1 MAKKPSVIIT
11 RNNKKRGNKK
21 EESSDSESEYS
32 ADESTIYTDVTE
44 EDDEQENQTASRSSY
59 EESVGK
65 RRSKRHIIVDSES
78 EQESINESEN
88 ENSDED
94 FEQESKK
101 GSKKISEKEM
111 LETLYKLYPSK
122 YMKQKIDDMKNRL
135 EETTISEP
143 NRKFKKQKLNPV
155 KNTKKVES
163 EQDEE
168 SESEYIT
175 EDETTN
181 TQKKNFNII
190 LTIGNGGAKGAT
202 STNTSQEPSFEDDE
216 NEELNTDDEKTFMKE
231 NYEKILTPS
240 NRGSD
245 AHQPARPVSTFH
257 NNTAITTPVSIPK
270 NTSLMSLDEFE
281 EIPIKERERERVPIH
296 PEFNKSVS
304 KKSPRASDKAGDK
317 TTKKKQADE
326 SDEFPTV
333 DVEEKYKETLELKK
347 VLAEKLR
354 KKPGNSILIKAIQHC
369 NKKIRN
375 MIRKARSENAKTY
388 YNLINV
394 DATGGTD
401 ENDEIA
407 YFKKQLSNKEQIQVV
422 KDLKK
427 IHEEILVE
435 KPYRLKILQSQ
446 MPAKL
451 KAVVF
456 QKLSLFEMMDPSMD
470 SEYYKMRTWI
480 DTFMRIPFGL
490 YKSLDIKMSDGIEA
504 SNNFMIN
511 AKQSL
516 DKYVY
521 GLNEAKTQVMQ
532 MMGQWIANP
541 GSLGTAIAIHG
552 PPGTAK
558 TTLVKEGISRTLGR
572 EFAFIALGGA
582 GDSSFLEGHSYTY
595 EGSMW
600 GRIVQILIDSKCMN
614 PVIYFDEL
622 DKVSDTPRGE
632 EIIGILTHLTD
643 TSQNSQF
650 HDKYFNGIDFDLSKC
665 LFIFS
670 YNDESK
676 VNPILKD
683 RMYRIK
689 TQGYSQKEKI
699 VIARK
704 HLLPKIREQVN
715 FSDDDVIIG
724 DDVLSHII
732 EHQASGEEG
741 VRNLKRTLEIIHTKI
756 NLYRLVKN
764 GEDLFE
770 KDAGLGKVEFPYTVT
785 KRDVDRLVKVE
796 ECISKSV
803 LNSMYM

>member
-1 MAKKPSVIIT
+1 MPKPSIIVT
-11 RNNKKRGNKK
+11 RNMKKRLNQKDSDSDSDVELSSDM
-21 EESSDSESEYS
+21 EESLSDS
-32 ADESTIYTDVTE
+32 DESTQYTDITE
-44 EDDEQENQTASRSSY
+44 EEHEAVGSLKSSSSY
-59 EESVGK
+59 EESVSRK
-65 RRSKRHIIVDSES
+65 RKRKSEEDEEVDT
-78 EQESINESEN
+78 
-88 ENSDED
+88 D
-94 FEQESKK
+94 K
-101 GSKKISEKEM
+101 M
-111 LETLYKLYPSK
+111 LQTLYKLYPSK
-122 YMKQKIDDMKNRL
+122 YMKQKIDDMKQKL
-135 EETTISEP
+135 ESTEP
-143 NRKFKKQKLNPV
+143 KSKRKFKKQKHE
-155 KNTKKVES
+155 KQREEEDES
-163 EQDEE
+163 EDED
-168 SESEYIT
+168 YT
-175 EDETTN
+175 EEDAEADTIRE
-181 TQKKNFNII
+181 KKNFNIV
-190 LTIGNGGAKGAT
+190 LTIGGAKGAT
-202 STNTSQEPSFEDDE
+202 SSNAEQEPHFEDDE
-216 NEELNTDDEKTFMKE
+216 NEELDTDDEKTFMKE
-231 NYEKILTPS
+231 NYEKVVTPS
-240 NRGSD
+240 NKGS
-245 AHQPARPVSTFH
+245 
-257 NNTAITTPVSIPK
+257 ITIPK
-270 NTSLMSLDEFE
+270 NTSGMSLDEIDE
-281 EIPIKERERERVPIH
+281 VPIKERKHLSIKPDT
-296 PEFNKSVS
+296 PTQKKS
-304 KKSPRASDKAGDK
+304 KKE
-317 TTKKKQADE
+317 KKE
-326 SDEFPTV
+326 SEDFPTV
-333 DVEEKYKETLELKK
+333 DVEEKYKETLELKQ
-347 VLAEKLR
+347 VLAEKLK
-354 KKPGNSILIKAIQHC
+354 KKPGSTILIKAIQHC

-375 MIRKARSENAKTY
+375 MIRKARNNNAKTY
-388 YNLINV
+388 YDLINV
-394 DATGGTD
+394 DATGGNGT
-401 ENDEIA
+401 DEIA

-456 QKLSLFEMMDPSMD
+456 QKLVLFEMMDPSMD

-480 DTFMRIPFGL
+480 DTFMRIPFGI
-490 YKSLDIKMSDGIEA
+490 YKNLDIKMTDGLDA
-504 SNNFMIN
+504 SNAFMMS

-521 GLNEAKTQVMQ
+521 GLNDAKTQVMQ
-532 MMGQWIANP
+532 MMGQWISNP

-650 HDKYFNGIDFDLSKC
+650 HDKYFNGVDFDLSKC

-689 TQGYSQKEKI
+689 TQGYSAKDKI
-699 VIARK
+699 VIAKK

-715 FSDDDVIIG
+715 FGEGDVIIG

-732 EHQASGEEG
+732 DNQAKGEEG
-741 VRNLKRTLEIIHTKI
+741 VRNLKRTLEIIHTKL

>member
-1 MAKKPSVIIT
+1 MLVKFVMPKQSVIIT
-11 RNNKKRGNKK
+11 RSMKKRGNKK
-21 EESSDSESEYS
+21 DESESES
-32 ADESTIYTDVTE
+32 ELDSNSESELSISDDDESTVYTDIT
-44 EDDEQENQTASRSSY
+44 DEKKSSSSY
-59 EESVGK
+59 EESVNERK
-65 RRSKRHIIVDSES
+65 RKRSKFNPNKYEDDEEEVEEDDVET
-78 EQESINESEN
+78 EQ
-88 ENSDED
+88 
-94 FEQESKK
+94 K
-101 GSKKISEKEM
+101 M
-111 LETLYKLYPSK
+111 LKTLYKLYPSK
-122 YMKQKIDDMKNRL
+122 YMKQRIDNMKQRL
-135 EETTISEP
+135 EHTSVEHKKSNKRTNKKSKIEEP
-143 NRKFKKQKLNPV
+143 ENN
-155 KNTKKVES
+155 
-163 EQDEE
+163 
-168 SESEYIT
+168 
-175 EDETTN
+175 EDEDEDDSDYEEETA
-181 TQKKNFNII
+181 TQKKNFNIV
-190 LTIGNGGAKGAT
+190 LTIGGAKGAT
-202 STNTSQEPSFEDDE
+202 SSNSVQEGDDAPYEDDE
-216 NEELNTDDEKTFMKE
+216 NEELDTDDEQTFMRE
-231 NYEKILTPS
+231 NYEKIVTPT
-240 NRGSD
+240 NRSPTGM
-245 AHQPARPVSTFH
+245 
-257 NNTAITTPVSIPK
+257 NIPK
-270 NTSLMSLDEFE
+270 NSSRMSLE
-281 EIPIKERERERVPIH
+281 EIDEVPVKEH
-296 PEFNKSVS
+296 KSIS
-304 KKSPRASDKAGDK
+304 IPPKKSNK
-317 TTKKKQADE
+317 TNKHSSNKEDTI
-326 SDEFPTV
+326 DEFPTV
-333 DVEEKYKETLELKK
+333 DVEEKYKEVLELKK

-354 KKPGNSILIKAIQHC
+354 KKPGSDILIKAIQHC
-369 NKKIRN
+369 NKKIRK
-375 MIRKARSENAKTY
+375 MIRKARIENAKTY

-394 DATGGTD
+394 DTNTVNGTD
-401 ENDEIA
+401 EIS

-456 QKLSLFEMMDPSMD
+456 QKLALFEMMDPSMD

-480 DTFMRIPFGL
+480 DTFMRIPFGI
-490 YKSLDIKMSDGIEA
+490 YKNLNIKMSDGLDA
-504 SNNFMIN
+504 SNDFMMS

-521 GLNEAKTQVMQ
+521 GLNDAKTQVMQ
-532 MMGQWIANP
+532 MMGQWISNP
-541 GSLGTAIAIHG
+541 SSLGTAIAIHG

-595 EGSMW
+595 EGSSW
-600 GRIVQILIDSKCMN
+600 GRIVQILIESKCMN

-689 TQGYSQKEKI
+689 TQGYSAKDKI

-715 FSDDDVIIG
+715 FDENDVVIG

-732 EHQASGEEG
+732 ENQAKGEEG
-741 VRNLKRTLEIIHTKI
+741 VRNLKRTLEIIHTKL

-764 GEDLFE
+764 GEDLFDKE
-770 KDAGLGKVEFPYTVT
+770 GGIGKVVFPYTVT

-803 LNSMYM
+803 LNSMYV

>member
-1 MAKKPSVIIT
+1 MAKKPSVIVT
-11 RNNKKRGNKK
+11 RSMKKRGNKK
-21 EESSDSESEYS
+21 EESSESESDYS
-32 ADESTIYTDVTE
+32 EDESTVYTDVTE
-44 EDDEQENQTASRSSY
+44 EAEDENNSGSSY
-59 EESVGK
+59 EESIGK
-65 RRSKRHIIVDSES
+65 RKHKRVIEDSDQDTMDIDAE
-78 EQESINESEN
+78 E
-88 ENSDED
+88 ED
-94 FEQESKK
+94 GNISSSSEQESKK
-101 GSKKISEKEM
+101 GTKKISEEEM
-111 LETLYKLYPSK
+111 LKTLYELYPSK

-135 EETTISEP
+135 EETAITETT
-143 NRKFKKQKLNPV
+143 RKFKKQKLNPSV
-155 KNTKKVES
+155 KKSKKVEFDPDS
-163 EQDEE
+163 ENDSDY
-168 SESEYIT
+168 SEN
-175 EDETTN
+175 EDEYMN
-181 TQKKNFNII
+181 TQKKNFNIV
-190 LTIGNGGAKGAT
+190 LTIGGGAKGAT
-202 STNTSQEPSFEDDE
+202 QNTSEEPSFEDDE
-216 NEELNTDDEKTFMKE
+216 NEELDTDDEKTFMKE
-231 NYEKILTPS
+231 NYEKIVTPS
-240 NRGSD
+240 NRNTPTNQG
-245 AHQPARPVSTFH
+245 H
-257 NNTAITTPVSIPK
+257 NNNNNDNNKEKYSIPK
-270 NTSLMSLDEFE
+270 NASLTSLDEFE
-281 EIPIKERERERVPIH
+281 EVPIKDRKHVTIH
-296 PEFNKSVS
+296 PEFNKGIS
-304 KKSPRASDKAGDK
+304 KKQSTKSGSSSS
-317 TTKKKQADE
+317 KKKD
-326 SDEFPTV
+326 SKDIDEFPTV
-333 DVEEKYKETLELKK
+333 DVEEKYKEILELKK

-375 MIRKARSENAKTY
+375 LIRKARSENAKTY

-401 ENDEIA
+401 GNDEIA

-435 KPYRLKILQSQ
+435 KPYRLKILQSP

-451 KAVVF
+451 KAIVF
-456 QKLSLFEMMDPSMD
+456 QKLTLFEMMDPSMD

-504 SNNFMIN
+504 SNNFMMN

-600 GRIVQILIDSKCMN
+600 GRIVQILIESKCMN

-689 TQGYSQKEKI
+689 TQGYNQKEKI

-741 VRNLKRTLEIIHTKI
+741 VRNLKRTLEIIHTKL

-764 GEDLFE
+764 GEDLFD
-770 KDAGLGKVEFPYTVT
+770 KDTGLGKVEFPYTVT
-785 KRDVDRLVKVE
+785 KKDVDKLVKVE
-796 ECISKSV
+796 ECISKSI
-803 LNSMYM
+803 LNTMYV

>member
-1 MAKKPSVIIT
+1 MAKKPSVIVT
-11 RNNKKRGNKK
+11 RSMKKRGNKK
-21 EESSDSESEYS
+21 EESSESESDYS
-32 ADESTIYTDVTE
+32 EDESTVYTDVTE
-44 EDDEQENQTASRSSY
+44 EAEDENNSGSSY
-59 EESVGK
+59 EESIGK
-65 RRSKRHIIVDSES
+65 RKHKRVIEDSDQDTMDIDAE
-78 EQESINESEN
+78 E
-88 ENSDED
+88 ED
-94 FEQESKK
+94 GNISSSSEQESKK
-101 GSKKISEKEM
+101 GTKKISEEEM
-111 LETLYKLYPSK
+111 LKTLYELYPSK

-135 EETTISEP
+135 EETAITETT
-143 NRKFKKQKLNPV
+143 RKFKKQKLNPSV
-155 KNTKKVES
+155 KKSKKVES
-163 EQDEE
+163 DPD
-168 SESEYIT
+168 SENDSDYSEN
-175 EDETTN
+175 EDEYMN
-181 TQKKNFNII
+181 TQKKNFNIV
-190 LTIGNGGAKGAT
+190 LTIGGGAKGAT
-202 STNTSQEPSFEDDE
+202 QNTSEEPSFEDDE
-216 NEELNTDDEKTFMKE
+216 NEELDTDDEKTFMKE
-231 NYEKILTPS
+231 NYEKIVTPS
-240 NRGSD
+240 NRNTPTNQG
-245 AHQPARPVSTFH
+245 H
-257 NNTAITTPVSIPK
+257 NNNNNDNNKEKYSIPK
-270 NTSLMSLDEFE
+270 NASLTSLDEFE
-281 EIPIKERERERVPIH
+281 EVPIKDRKHVRIH
-296 PEFNKSVS
+296 PEFNKGIS
-304 KKSPRASDKAGDK
+304 KKQSTKSGSSSS
-317 TTKKKQADE
+317 KKKD
-326 SDEFPTV
+326 SKDIDEFPTV
-333 DVEEKYKETLELKK
+333 DVEEKYKEILELKK

-375 MIRKARSENAKTY
+375 LIRKARSENAKTY

-401 ENDEIA
+401 GNDEIA

-435 KPYRLKILQSQ
+435 KPYRLKILQSP

-451 KAVVF
+451 KAIVF
-456 QKLSLFEMMDPSMD
+456 QKLTLFEMMDPSMD

-504 SNNFMIN
+504 SNNFMMN

-600 GRIVQILIDSKCMN
+600 GRIVQILIESKCMN

-689 TQGYSQKEKI
+689 TQGYNQKEKI

-741 VRNLKRTLEIIHTKI
+741 VRNLKRTLEIIHTKL

-764 GEDLFE
+764 GEDLFD
-770 KDAGLGKVEFPYTVT
+770 KDTGLGKVEFPYTVT
-785 KRDVDRLVKVE
+785 KKDVDKLVKVE
-796 ECISKSV
+796 ECISKSI
-803 LNSMYM
+803 LNTMYV